1 MKQITTETQLL
12 KDLKKIGQRISRRI
26 KDRYDIPLS
35 VKSDV
40 DEEVANA
47 ILYLLGKHDNRSKL
61 LTYIN
66 NYAEKIALNN
76 LFVRFRKPH
85 SFSPKSCL
93 QYDEDG
99 DNIMNNLIDRFQVE
113 KWNEE
118 TKVYEDRDEINY
130 ILTQIENAQ
139 MQQILEMLLEGYTIR
154 EIGAKL
160 GIAKSKVWRM
170 IENFKTKIGEI
181 RNEMEY

>member
-12 KDLKKIGQRISRRI
+12 KDLKKIGQMISRRI
-26 KDRYDIPLS
+26 KDRYDIPWS

-85 SFSPKSCL
+85 SYSPKSCL

-118 TKVYEDRDEINY
+118 KKTYEDRDEINY

-139 MQQILEMLLEGYTIR
+139 MQQILELLLDGYTIR

-181 RNEMEY
+181 RNAMEY

>member
-1 MKQITTETQLL
+1 
-12 KDLKKIGQRISRRI
+12 
-26 KDRYDIPLS
+26 
-35 VKSDV
+35 
-40 DEEVANA
+40 
-47 ILYLLGKHDNRSKL
+47 
-61 LTYIN
+61 
-66 NYAEKIALNN
+66 
-76 LFVRFRKPH
+76 
-85 SFSPKSCL
+85 
-93 QYDEDG
+93 
-99 DNIMNNLIDRFQVE
+99 MNNLIDRFQVE